1 MTETG
6 EADASPCSENP
17 GQLLFSLPPERSCPP
32 WLSGCI
38 DPGWVE
44 ETADVT
50 AVTALL
56 IIPGFRAAL
65 LRFAVFLPALALAG
79 LRAGVRLLEAFLADF
94 LVDPVL
100 DLVAVLRAFLAGFF
114 ADFLLAFLA
123 ITFLLGFLNR
133 AGERVFDRNHS
144 HRTFARDSL
153 SRFAC
158 AAKSKAAI
166 KRIFPFLIAAIAVRV
181 QGRGEGNARTDLI
194 QERCRMML
202 DLASGESITTA
213 IPLVETVP
221 CATMRSA
228 FADIGS
234 SRSHLLD
241 CGAAR
246 SIPSGGNEPFS
257 SDVTDLAM
265 PAPVAAKTSE
275 TVKVLMIS
283 NMMSSRSF

>member
-123 ITFLLGFLNR
+123 ITFLLGSLNR

-181 QGRGEGNARTDLI
+181 QGRGEGECPDRFDSGALQNDARPCLGRVDYDGDPA
-194 QERCRMML
+194 CRNRSMCNH
-202 DLASGESITTA
+202 A
-213 IPLVETVP
+213 IGFRRYRV
-221 CATMRSA
+221 
-228 FADIGS
+228 
-234 SRSHLLD
+234 
-241 CGAAR
+241 
-246 SIPSGGNEPFS
+246 
-257 SDVTDLAM
+257 
-265 PAPVAAKTSE
+265 
-275 TVKVLMIS
+275 
-283 NMMSSRSF
+283 

>member
-94 LVDPVL
+94 LVDLAV
-100 DLVAVLRAFLAGFF
+100 DLVAVLRVFLAGFF

-133 AGERVFDRNHS
+133 AGERVFDRNYFSS
-144 HRTFARDSL
+144 HIR
-153 SRFAC
+153 SRFPIAIR
-158 AAKSKAAI
+158 ARSKKQSGDQADFSI
-166 KRIFPFLIAAIAVRV
+166 LDRRYRSPGSVNR
-181 QGRGEGNARTDLI
+181 RGNARTHLDTGAL
-194 QERCRMML
+194 QNDARPRPGRVDYDGDPACRNRSMCNHAIGFRRYRVEPIA
-202 DLASGESITTA
+202 LA
-213 IPLVETVP
+213 
-221 CATMRSA
+221 
-228 FADIGS
+228 
-234 SRSHLLD
+234 
-241 CGAAR
+241 
-246 SIPSGGNEPFS
+246 
-257 SDVTDLAM
+257 
-265 PAPVAAKTSE
+265 
-275 TVKVLMIS
+275 
-283 NMMSSRSF
+283 